1 LGGLAPDRLKL
12 ASGLFNL
19 MRNLGGAIGI
29 AACGTFLNDRVNLH
43 FLRMAEHLTTA
54 NPAVV
59 ALTQRVAG
67 LQTAGGN
74 GDAVHGQSA
83 ALQMLW
89 TLTLREAQTMTCA
102 DIFLALTLCFVTAT
116 IMVPLMRKVGPPK
129 APSADAH

>member
-1 LGGLAPDRLKL
+1 VAWRRTAQARL
-12 ASGLFNL
+12 GLFNL

-74 GDAVHGQSA
+74 GDAVHGQTA

-89 TLTLREAQTMTCA
+89 PSPCA
-102 DIFLALTLCFVTAT
+102 R
-116 IMVPLMRKVGPPK
+116 PRP
-129 APSADAH
+129 

>member
-1 LGGLAPDRLKL
+1 
-12 ASGLFNL
+12 
-19 MRNLGGAIGI
+19 
-29 AACGTFLNDRVNLH
+29 
-43 FLRMAEHLTTA
+43 MAEHLTTS

-59 ALTQRVAG
+59 ALTQRVAA
-67 LQTAGGN
+67 LQTAGGG

-89 TLTLREAQTMTCA
+89 SLTLREAQTMTCA
-102 DIFLALTLCFVTAT
+102 DIFLALTLCFVIAT